1 MNLHLPRNG
10 MAARIQRPHVP
21 IRALIPN
28 LLTTIAL
35 CSGLASLHFSTKGQ
49 WNHALACIAVA
60 AIFDTLDGRAA
71 RLLRV
76 SSKFGAVLDSL
87 SDFLCFGVAPALML
101 HQRLLDEE
109 FWGLAACM
117 TYALCAAL
125 RLARFT
131 AAAPAPPEEAAL
143 GRFFT
148 GMPSP
153 AAAGAVLIPI
163 MLAQTQELMAK
174 SQSSLGQFQAVQQF
188 NVPNWAVIAYTFF
201 VGWLMVSRRPMFS
214 FKKVKVHRQLV
225 VPLLALIG
233 VMVFAATKF
242 PWLVASALAGAY
254 LLTLPWAHISHA
266 RVRAQLVAAGVL
278 ATTETKPV
286 PQSPASSG
294 AASAALRGSDTD
306 DHP

>member
-1 MNLHLPRNG
+1 MNLHLRKPQFHRG
-10 MAARIQRPHVP
+10 AGQRGARVPRPHVSL
-21 IRALIPN
+21 RAIFPN
-28 LLTTIAL
+28 LLTTVAL
-35 CSGLASLHFSTKGQ
+35 CSGLASLHFSTNAKWDQ
-49 WNHALACIAVA
+49 ALACIAVA

-101 HQRLLDEE
+101 HQWLLEEKE

-131 AAAPAPPEEAAL
+131 AAAPARPEEAPLAT
-143 GRFFT
+143 FFT

-163 MLAQTQELMAK
+163 MLAQSEIVK
-174 SQSSLGQFQAVQQF
+174 FRIPDIG
-188 NVPNWAVIAYTFF
+188 VIAYTFF
-201 VGWLMVSRRPMFS
+201 VGWLMVSRRPMYS
-214 FKKVKVHRQLV
+214 FKKVRLHRHAV

-233 VMVFAATKF
+233 VLVFAATKH
-242 PWLVASALAGAY
+242 PWLVTSGIAGVY
-254 LLTLPWAHISHA
+254 LLTLPIAHVKHA
-266 RVRAQLVAAGVL
+266 RVVASLRAAGVL
-278 ATTETKPV
+278 VEPGGTPAVTDGQEIGNAGDEHSVARGVSGSRTSETAP
-286 PQSPASSG
+286 
-294 AASAALRGSDTD
+294 
-306 DHP
+306 

>member
-1 MNLHLPRNG
+1 MNLHMPGRRTGN
-10 MAARIQRPHVP
+10 AVRIQRPHVP
-21 IRALIPN
+21 VRALVPN

-35 CSGLASLHFSTKGQ
+35 CSGLASLHFSTKSE
-49 WNHALACIAVA
+49 WNHALACITVA

-101 HQRLLDEE
+101 HQWMLEGKE
-109 FWGLAACM
+109 FLGLAACM

-131 AAAPAPPEEAAL
+131 AAAPTPPEEAAL

-153 AAAGAVLIPI
+153 AAAGAVLIPV
-163 MLAQTQELMAK
+163 MLAQTEIVK
-174 SQSSLGQFQAVQQF
+174 FR
-188 NVPNWAVIAYTFF
+188 VPDWGVIIYTFF

-214 FKKVKVHRQLV
+214 FKKVKLHRQAV

-233 VMVFAATKF
+233 VIVFAATKF
-242 PWLVASALAGAY
+242 PWLVASGLAGLY

-266 RVRAQLVAAGVL
+266 KVRAQLIAAGVL
-278 ATTETKPV
+278 GQTEPK
-286 PQSPASSG
+286 ASMTGGVVGSG
-294 AASAALRGSDTD
+294 VASESSENPL
-306 DHP
+306 

>member
-1 MNLHLPRNG
+1 MNLHLPKP
-10 MAARIQRPHVP
+10 RIRKPHVSL
-21 IRALIPN
+21 RAVFPN

-35 CSGLASLHFSTKGQ
+35 CSGLASLHFSTNGKWDQ
-49 WNHALACIAVA
+49 ALACITVA

-101 HQRLLDEE
+101 HQWLLEEKE

-131 AAAPAPPEEAAL
+131 AAAPPRPEEAAL
-143 GRFFT
+143 GKFFT

-153 AAAGAVLIPI
+153 AAAGAVLIPV
-163 MLAQTQELMAK
+163 MLAQSEIIK
-174 SQSSLGQFQAVQQF
+174 FRF
-188 NVPNWAVIAYTFF
+188 PDPAVIAYTFF
-201 VGWLMVSRRPMFS
+201 IGWLMVSRRPMFS
-214 FKKVKVHRQLV
+214 FKKIKVHRQAV

-233 VMVFAATKF
+233 VLVFAATKH
-242 PWLVASALAGAY
+242 PWLVASGIAGVY
-254 LLTLPWAHISHA
+254 LLTLPLAHVMHA
-266 RVRAQLVAAGVL
+266 KLVASLRAQGVL
-278 ATTETKPV
+278 LEPHDA
-286 PQSPASSG
+286 PA
-294 AASAALRGSDTD
+294 AASEPSSTRDVSGSRT
-306 DHP
+306 

>member
-1 MNLHLPRNG
+1 MNLHMPGRRAG
-10 MAARIQRPHVP
+10 GVPRIQRPHVP
-21 IRALIPN
+21 VRALIPN

-49 WNHALACIAVA
+49 WNHALACITVA

-101 HQRLLDEE
+101 HQWLLEEKE

-153 AAAGAVLIPI
+153 AAAGAVLIPV
-163 MLAQTQELMAK
+163 MLAQTQAM
-174 SQSSLGQFQAVQQF
+174 QQYRL
-188 NVPNWAVIAYTFF
+188 PEWGVIAYTFF

-214 FKKVKVHRQLV
+214 FKKIKLHRHAV

-233 VMVFAATKF
+233 VIVFAATKF
-242 PWLVASALAGAY
+242 PWLVASGLAGAY

-266 RVRAQLVAAGVL
+266 RVRAQLAAAGVVGQTEPKPSAAGGTSL
-278 ATTETKPV
+278 PTESTET
-286 PQSPASSG
+286 
-294 AASAALRGSDTD
+294 
-306 DHP
+306 HP